1 MGEIA
6 VAIPAYNAS
15 STVERVTREA
25 MRHARRVV
33 VVDDGSVDG
42 TGQRAASAGAE
53 VLAHPD
59 NRGKGAALRTA
70 FAALAGDGMDAI
82 ITLDADGQ
90 HDPADI
96 PRFVEA
102 YRAGGADLIIGSRW
116 TSFSGM
122 SRGRR
127 FGNRF
132 SSKAL
137 AFFSGVDLPDS
148 QSGFRLYS
156 VPFLRRARLK
166 GRAYELEMEAILAAA
181 ASGSR
186 VETVPI
192 RSPVVDGRDRSH
204 FRPVRDTTRICAC
217 VVGFALRRA
226 FGRKP

>member
-6 VAIPAYNAS
+6 VVIPAYNAS
-15 STVERVTREA
+15 STVEQVTREA

-33 VVDDGSVDG
+33 VVDDGSRDG
-42 TGQRAASAGAE
+42 TGGLAASTGAE
-53 VLAHPD
+53 VLTHPR
-59 NRGKGAALRTA
+59 NLGKGAALRTA
-70 FAALAGDGMDAI
+70 FAALVEGATDAV

-116 TSFSGM
+116 TSFAGM

-132 SSKAL
+132 SSRAL
-137 AFFSGVDLPDS
+137 AFFSGIRLPDS

-156 VPFLRRARLK
+156 VPFLKRARLK
-166 GRAYELEMEAILAAA
+166 GQAYELEMEAILAAA
-181 ASGSR
+181 ASGAK

-192 RSPVVDGRDRSH
+192 RSPVADGRDRSH
-204 FRPVRDTTRICAC
+204 FRPVRDTYRICAC

-226 FGRKP
+226 VGRRR